1 MRLILAAFVCFVF
14 NNTYA
19 QTQFWSDT
27 FEDVGAPSSGSR
39 TPSSNVSSGG
49 PPATRYFWRCGTA
62 NISTVNV
69 YSAFEGSKFWAG
81 EDHRLSPITQ
91 AAEQSITWSN
101 INILGKTNIV
111 FKALFASGSAA
122 GNAWDLIPNSPYNDF
137 VGVEYRIDGGA
148 WRNGIC
154 FMASN
159 PTISTPLSIN
169 SNPGTGAGQDS
180 VGDGVVLLN
189 SAVFSEFTFN
199 ISGTGTTLDLRLRAH
214 SNGTTEEWAIDNIRL
229 YYGSGSV
236 PVKLSG
242 FTGKAEVAGNSLSWI
257 SENEVDNAGFE
268 IERSKDG
275 VYFEKIGM
283 VSGKGNSTSRQEYHY
298 VDKYAVPA
306 TAYYRLKQ
314 VDENGSFSYSPI
326 VFIRRAQG
334 LGVGLL
340 AYPNPFTNRLFVE
353 LKNTNSSN
361 IKGLQLMDVAGRL
374 YPVSVSYAV
383 NGFVLNT
390 DQLQSGVYF
399 LQWNNDGAVHR
410 TMVIKNR

>member
-1 MRLILAAFVCFVF
+1 MRAFGVLVLFF
-14 NNTYA
+14 FFSHSYG

-27 FEDVGAPSSGSR
+27 FEDAGAPSSGSR

-69 YSAFEGSKFWAG
+69 YSGFEGSKFWAG
-81 EDHRLSPITQ
+81 EDHRLSPVTQ
-91 AAEQSITWSN
+91 PAEQSITWSS
-101 INILGKTNIV
+101 INISGKTNIV
-111 FKALFASGSAA
+111 FKALFAAGSAA
-122 GNAWDLIPNSPYNDF
+122 GNNWDIVPNSPFNDF

-148 WRNGIC
+148 WQNGIC
-154 FMASN
+154 FMSYN

-199 ISGTGTTLDLRLRAH
+199 VSGTGTTLDLRLRAH
-214 SNGTTEEWAIDNIRL
+214 SNGTSEEWAVDNMRL
-229 YYGSGSV
+229 YYGLASL

-242 FTGKAEVAGNSLSWI
+242 FRGTAGVAGNSLYWI
-257 SENEVDNAGFE
+257 SENELDNAGFE
-268 IERSKDG
+268 IERSTDG
-275 VYFEKIGM
+275 LHFEKIGM
-283 VSGKGNSTSRQEYHY
+283 VSGRGNSTSRQEYNY
-298 VDKYAVPA
+298 VDQYAVPA

-314 VDENGSFSYSPI
+314 VDVNGSFSYSA
-326 VFIRRAQG
+326 VVLIRRAQG
-334 LGVGLL
+334 MDLL
-340 AYPNPFTNRLFVE
+340 AYPNPFANRLFVE

-361 IKGLQLMDVAGRL
+361 IKGLQMMDVAGRL
-374 YPVSVSYAV
+374 YPVTASYTV

-390 DQLQSGVYF
+390 EQLQGGVYF
-399 LQWNNDGAVHR
+399 LQWNNDGAVYR